1 MITSF
6 SRVVTS
12 TSNHAVLKE
21 TGLRPVVSSTM
32 MPRHSLCGLTKKI
45 NLESSPC
52 KTAQTSAKYS
62 SVFQLHHQRLK
73 QLPSSRTIPI
83 LVTSQHAQPT
93 SELVCVPPSTSS
105 SPSSLSNPRSL
116 KQSLL
121 STLSRFVVPMVSTP
135 RLMMVF
141 STFQT

>member
-62 SVFQLHHQRLK
+62 SVSQLHHPRLRL
-73 QLPSSRTIPI
+73 LPSSRTIPI
-83 LVTSQHAQPT
+83 LVTSQPAQPT
-93 SELVCVPPSTSS
+93 LELVCVPPSTLS
-105 SPSSLSNPRSL
+105 SPSSPNNPRSL

-121 STLSRFVVPMVSTP
+121 STSFRFVAPMVNT
-135 RLMMVF
+135 LNLKAVF

>member
-1 MITSF
+1 MITSS

-21 TGLRPVVSSTM
+21 TGPRPVVSSTM

-62 SVFQLHHQRLK
+62 SVFQLHHKRLK

-83 LVTSQHAQPT
+83 LVTFQPAQPT

-105 SPSSLSNPRSL
+105 YPSLLNTLRSL

-121 STLSRFVVPMVSTP
+121 STSFRFVEPMVSTLK
-135 RLMMVF
+135 LMMAF